1 MECASPFVSSFTLQD
16 ILCVTPRGLA
26 DHVDWLVETGNI
38 AEAAAVAHANA
49 ATLEPARVSS
59 LYNQFI
65 DGLLRKGRAD
75 QVSSARRDCKR
86 SYPCSYRAPLLAVCA
101 GPAGVP
107 GAARA

>member
-1 MECASPFVSSFTLQD
+1 MCIAVLFLIDTDPFISTFALQD

-75 QVSSARRDCKR
+75 QVSHAKARF
-86 SYPCSYRAPLLAVCA
+86 
-101 GPAGVP
+101 
-107 GAARA
+107 